1 MTMEKEFFAELKKK
15 CEQHKIDIDI
25 LCEEEIQ
32 LIYNGITFDLQW
44 YEFNDK
50 LEVPLSIVNMSIKGK
65 DYNWE
70 TYSFVD
76 IDYSDSYDTVEQA
89 IEEVIDIVLN
99 CDERRKAMKVI
110 NSFESFVDGMSED
123 DMSILLSYVKNNYD

>member
-1 MTMEKEFFAELKKK
+1 M
-15 CEQHKIDIDI
+15 
-25 LCEEEIQ
+25 
-32 LIYNGITFDLQW
+32 
-44 YEFNDK
+44 
-50 LEVPLSIVNMSIKGK
+50 PLSIVNMSIKGK

-89 IEEVIDIVLN
+89 IEEVIDTVLN